1 MGDVDDVV
9 LGKEGFLDTPWY
21 AFHKFIKY
29 TRTILN
35 DWSIHAMSA
44 ILGTVIEADVAM
56 FL

>member
-1 MGDVDDVV
+1 MGEVDDVV
-9 LGKEGFLDTPWY
+9 LRKEGFLHTPCN

-44 ILGTVIEADVAM
+44 I
-56 FL
+56 

>member
-1 MGDVDDVV
+1 MGEVDDVV
-9 LGKEGFLDTPWY
+9 LRKEGFLDTPCN

-44 ILGTVIEADVAM
+44 I
-56 FL
+56 